1 MKKAIAVMLIVLL
14 VMTAAACQGGE
25 TTSSQ
30 AAPQSTESSQTERST
45 EGTTEA
51 PTTTETSTTEAPT
64 TTEVPTTEAPTTEA
78 PTTTEAP
85 VQPVFRTGLYE
96 LKGSWDERPMNKI
109 GSATYY
115 FSDAGQFCCEV
126 SYKDA
131 SGSVNT
137 DQVGNYVAD
146 GDTLTLYYWFS
157 RGGDPSW
164 NACMYAQ
171 DVFTIAGEDLLR
183 TETVSEDETLEF
195 SLSSDKDKEA
205 RMAFSPTAA
214 SVINSKYLFNGYGN
228 PVPDDLE
235 LPQCTELYRY
245 AGRSG
250 ELLGTAELGL
260 FANGRFCLTTS
271 FTDGAGGGTICGNY
285 TVDEKQIHC
294 YAWFSQA
301 GDPVSYVTPDTV
313 YDFWILDN
321 DRVMVHELA
330 GSEMLYFDQVKD
342 AAEKD
347 NFAKFNDFT
356 RMIQYGRIS
365 KTP

>member
-25 TTSSQ
+25 ATSSQ

-45 EGTTEA
+45 EETTEA
-51 PTTTETSTTEAPT
+51 PTTTETPTTEAPT
-64 TTEVPTTEAPTTEA
+64 TTEVPTTQAPTTEA
-78 PTTTEAP
+78 PTTTEAA

-126 SYKDA
+126 YYKDA

-183 TETVSEDETLEF
+183 
-195 SLSSDKDKEA
+195 K
-205 RMAFSPTAA
+205 
-214 SVINSKYLFNGYGN
+214 GN
-228 PVPDDLE
+228 RV
-235 LPQCTELYRY
+235 
-245 AGRSG
+245 
-250 ELLGTAELGL
+250 
-260 FANGRFCLTTS
+260 
-271 FTDGAGGGTICGNY
+271 
-285 TVDEKQIHC
+285 
-294 YAWFSQA
+294 
-301 GDPVSYVTPDTV
+301 
-313 YDFWILDN
+313 ILDHRPVH
-321 DRVMVHELA
+321 DIALADKVRDERVFRLVVDFLGRA
-330 GSEMLYFDQVKD
+330 DLLD
-342 AAEKD
+342 AAVGHNDDRIRHRQSFFLIVRDVNECNAGLPLHAFQFD
-347 NFAKFNDFT
+347 LHVLPKF
-356 RMIQYGRIS
+356 
-365 KTP
+365 